1 MNTNY
6 HTHSL
11 YCDGKDPLPAYV
23 KTAEALHFTQLGFSS
38 HAYVPNTDFGISY
51 ENLPRYCA
59 EIDTL
64 QKNTDILLLKGLECD
79 YIPGISTPFDQLRN
93 DYGLDYIIGGVHLVR
108 PPHGD
113 RLWFIDG
120 RDVRI
125 YDDGLKELFGGN
137 VKVAVTTFW
146 EQTFEMLETEHLDII
161 AHLDKIKMHNQN
173 RYFTEDEK
181 WYRDLAEKAVR
192 LMHQHD
198 VVMEI
203 NTRGIYKKRCD
214 SFYPSTDILKMSRK
228 YDIPVVVSTDAHKAD
243 EIALLGD
250 EARLELKR
258 CGFENVVHYDVKKGK
273 FV

>member
-23 KTAEALHFTQLGFSS
+23 EKAEALHFTQLGFSS

-51 ENLPRYCA
+51 ENLPLYCE
-59 EIDTL
+59 EIDKL
-64 QKNTDILLLKGLECD
+64 QKKTDVMLLKGLECD
-79 YIPGISTPFDQLRN
+79 FIPGISTSFDKLRH
-93 DYGLDYIIGGVHLVR
+93 DYRLDYVIGGVHLVR
-108 PPHGD
+108 PPQSD

-120 RDVRI
+120 REVKI

-137 VKVAVTTFW
+137 VKAAVTSFW
-146 EQTFEMLETEHLDII
+146 EQTFEMLETEHLDIV

-192 LMHQHD
+192 LVHQHD

-203 NTRGIYKKRCD
+203 NTRGIYKKRCN
-214 SFYPSTDILKMSRK
+214 SFYPSTDILKLARK

-250 EARLELKR
+250 EALLELKR
-258 CGFENVVHYDVKKGK
+258 CGFENVVHYDAAKGK